1 MFFAEKAKSHA
12 INQLLHLLSFR
23 ARSSHFQAT
32 TLAQLAVGSLSLVQ
46 SAAIVTLTLHSLA
59 TSKPAIGSGL
69 FYLLFSLG
77 SSYRK
82 KGKEQGMYF
91 DIKKYKNAIETRIN
105 PLNHQ

>member
-46 SAAIVTLTLHSLA
+46 SAAIVPLTLHFLQPPVQPLA
-59 TSKPAIGSGL
+59 QGCFTC
-69 FYLLFSLG
+69 FLL
-77 SSYRK
+77 
-82 KGKEQGMYF
+82 
-91 DIKKYKNAIETRIN
+91 
-105 PLNHQ
+105 

>member
-1 MFFAEKAKSHA
+1 LLQIVFVPHTLFAPP
-12 INQLLHLLSFR
+12 LLISLGGSRCLSFR
-23 ARSSHFQAT
+23 LQT
-32 TLAQLAVGSLSLVQ
+32 
-46 SAAIVTLTLHSLA
+46 ITLTLHSLA

-91 DIKKYKNAIETRIN
+91 DIKKYEKC
-105 PLNHQ
+105 H